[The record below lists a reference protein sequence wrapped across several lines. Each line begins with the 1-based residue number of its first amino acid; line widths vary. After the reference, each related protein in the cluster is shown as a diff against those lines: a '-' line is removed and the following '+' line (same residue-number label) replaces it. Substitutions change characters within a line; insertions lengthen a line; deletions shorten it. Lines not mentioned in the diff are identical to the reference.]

1 MATYGDVFIRINREY
16 YQLTG
21 AEKKIADYILL
32 QRQECQFMSISEMAE
47 VAEVAEATVSRFCRR
62 LGYKGY
68 SAFKLA
74 VAGAGAGQS
83 PMNPLYGEI
92 VAEDNVDE
100 MCRKLCAADVDAI
113 TQPRAMIDP
122 AAITASANM
131 LLAADRVLCM
141 GLGGSAILAREAA
154 HLFSTALPNFYSV
167 DDSHN
172 QAIRTALLTH
182 RDAILYFS
190 YSGSTRDMVD
200 LLKMARE
207 RGVGIIL
214 ITRFPKSPGAAL
226 ADIVLE
232 CGAKEGPLQMGSVA
246 ARMGQLFLTDVL
258 FNEVCRRN
266 MEDCRERR
274 KQVADALVDK
284 HL

>member
-1 MATYGDVFIRINREY
+1 MAYGDVFTRINREY

-32 QRQECQFMSISEMAE
+32 QRQDCQFMSISEMAE

-74 VAGAGAGQS
+74 VAGAGVGQRLT
-83 PMNPLYGEI
+83 NPLYGEI
-92 VAEDNVDE
+92 DAEDTVGE

-113 TQPRAMIDP
+113 TQTLAMIDL
-122 AAITASANM
+122 AAVTAAADM

-154 HLFSTALPNFYSV
+154 HLFSTAMPNFYSV
-167 DDSHN
+167 DDSHI
-172 QAIRTALLTH
+172 QAIRAALLTQ
-182 RDAILYFS
+182 REAILYFS

-207 RGVGIIL
+207 RGAGTIL

-232 CGAKEGPLQMGSVA
+232 CGAKEGPLQMGSIP
-246 ARMGQLFLTDVL
+246 ARMAQLYLTDVL
-258 FNEVCRRN
+258 FNEICRRDI
-266 MEDCRERR
+266 EGCRARR
-274 KQVADALVDK
+274 RLVADALSDK

>member
-1 MATYGDVFIRINREY
+1 MATYGDVFTRINREY

-113 TQPRAMIDP
+113 TQTLAMIDP

-207 RGVGIIL
+207 RGVGTIL
-214 ITRFPKSPGAAL
+214 ITRFPKSPGAAC
-226 ADIVLE
+226 ADLVLE
-232 CGAKEGPLQMGSVA
+232 CSARESPLQMGSVA
-246 ARMGQLFLTDVL
+246 TRMGQLYLTDVL

>member
-1 MATYGDVFIRINREY
+1 MSYGDVFTRINREY

-21 AEKKIADYILL
+21 AERKIADYIML
-32 QRQECQFMSISEMAE
+32 QRQDCQYMSISELAE

-74 VAGAGAGQS
+74 VAGAGAGQRLV
-83 PMNPLYGEI
+83 NPLYGEI
-92 VAEDNVDE
+92 DAEDNVGE

-113 TQPRAMIDP
+113 TQTLAMIDP
-122 AAITASANM
+122 AAVTAAADM

-154 HLFSTALPNFYSV
+154 HLFSTAMPNFYSV
-167 DDSHN
+167 DDSHV
-172 QAIRTALLTH
+172 QAIRAALLTQ

-200 LLKMARE
+200 LLKMVRE
-207 RGVGIIL
+207 RGVGTIL

-246 ARMGQLFLTDVL
+246 ARMAQLYLTDVL
-258 FNEVCRRN
+258 FNEICRRD
-266 MEDCRERR
+266 MEGCRARR
-274 KQVADALVDK
+274 RLVADALSDK

>member
-1 MATYGDVFIRINREY
+1 MAYGDVFTRINREY
-16 YQLTG
+16 YQLTS

-74 VAGAGAGQS
+74 VAGAGAGQT

-92 VAEDNVDE
+92 VAEDNVGE

-113 TQPRAMIDP
+113 TQTLAMIDP
-122 AAITASANM
+122 AAVTAAADM

-154 HLFSTALPNFYSV
+154 HLFSTAMPNFYSV
-167 DDSHN
+167 DDSHV
-172 QAIRTALLTH
+172 QAIRAALLTQ

-200 LLKMARE
+200 LLKMVRE
-207 RGVGIIL
+207 RGVGTIL

-246 ARMGQLFLTDVL
+246 ARMAQLYLTDVL
-258 FNEVCRRN
+258 FNEICRRD
-266 MEDCRERR
+266 MEGCRARR
-274 KQVADALVDK
+274 RLVADALSDK

>member
-1 MATYGDVFIRINREY
+1 MAYGDVFTRINREY

-74 VAGAGAGQS
+74 VAGAGAGQRLV
-83 PMNPLYGEI
+83 NPLYGEI
-92 VAEDNVDE
+92 DAEDNVGE

-113 TQPRAMIDP
+113 TQTLAMIDP
-122 AAITASANM
+122 AAVTAAADM

-154 HLFSTALPNFYSV
+154 HLFSTAMPNFYSV
-167 DDSHN
+167 DDSHV
-172 QAIRTALLTH
+172 QAIRAALLTQ

-200 LLKMARE
+200 LLKMVRE
-207 RGVGIIL
+207 RGVGTIL

-246 ARMGQLFLTDVL
+246 ARMAQLYLTDVL
-258 FNEVCRRN
+258 FNEICRRD
-266 MEDCRERR
+266 MEGCRARR
-274 KQVADALVDK
+274 RLVADALSDK

>member
-1 MATYGDVFIRINREY
+1 MAYGDVFTRINREY

-32 QRQECQFMSISEMAE
+32 QRQECKFMSISEMAE

-74 VAGAGAGQS
+74 VAGAGAGQRLT
-83 PMNPLYGEI
+83 NPLYGEI
-92 VAEDNVDE
+92 DAEDNVGE

-113 TQPRAMIDP
+113 TQTLAMIDP
-122 AAITASANM
+122 AAVTAAADM
-131 LLAADRVLCM
+131 LVAADRVLCM
-141 GLGGSAILAREAA
+141 GLGGSAILAKEAA
-154 HLFSTALPNFYSV
+154 HLFSTAMPNFYSV
-167 DDSHN
+167 DDSHL
-172 QAIRTALLTH
+172 QAIRAALLSQ

-207 RGVGIIL
+207 RGVGTIL

-246 ARMGQLFLTDVL
+246 ARMAQLYLTDVL
-258 FNEVCRRN
+258 FNEICRRD
-266 MEDCRERR
+266 MEGCRARR
-274 KQVADALVDK
+274 RLVADALSDK